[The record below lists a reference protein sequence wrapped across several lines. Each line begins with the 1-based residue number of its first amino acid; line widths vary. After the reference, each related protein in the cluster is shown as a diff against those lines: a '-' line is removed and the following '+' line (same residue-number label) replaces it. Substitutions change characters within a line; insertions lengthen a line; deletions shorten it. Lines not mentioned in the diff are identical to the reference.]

1 MGESNLN
8 PDVEIKLH
16 NYVESQIGI
25 PFEFGVNDCPL
36 FVLGAID
43 IIHGTEHKKEFIGK
57 WTDQKSAWKYAKKNG
72 DIYKHL
78 LTWGYK
84 RVDIQFI
91 QIGDIII
98 MAQDLAHAKKWRS
111 VAVCMGSKIA
121 IVSNENGVELVNIR
135 QVPNVTGVVRHGS

>member
-1 MGESNLN
+1 MS

-36 FVLGAID
+36 FTLGAVD
-43 IIHGTEHKKEFIGK
+43 IMLDTQYKGEFVGK
-57 WTDQKSAWKYAKKNG
+57 WIDQKSAWKYAKKHG
-72 DIYKHL
+72 DIYEHL
-78 LTWGYK
+78 KRYGYK

-91 QIGDIII
+91 QIGDILI

-111 VAVCMGSKIA
+111 VAVCMGNKIA
-121 IVSNENGVELVNIR
+121 IVSTENGVELVNIR
-135 QVPNVTGVVRHGS
+135 DVPNVTGVVRHGG